1 MASVFELL
9 SCRKLAGFI
18 HSIISARREEIG
30 LQGCSGGWVCLDVE
44 LGVIMEEIN
53 PKFYGKLITIRPI
66 YHINTLSVEMRFR
79 HGARE

>member
-18 HSIISARREEIG
+18 HGFISSRQQEIG
-30 LQGCSGGWVCLDVE
+30 LQGCSGGWVCLDAE

-53 PKFYGKLITIRPI
+53 PQFYGKL
-66 YHINTLSVEMRFR
+66 
-79 HGARE
+79 